1 MSEPLAEVLA
11 LEAEGLLFSAHDR
24 AMAALA
30 ERPDDVALR
39 YRATLTIA
47 RAGAT
52 SMALD
57 LFHRLRLDAE
67 SDPEVAA
74 LGARLIKDRAFEQPV
89 AVRGPLLAEAARRYD
104 VLWRR
109 GGAGWHGVNAA
120 ALNLLGGDRRTA
132 AAIAEQVLEGH
143 RDAGDYWSAATEAE
157 ALLLAG
163 RTMEARRAL
172 DEAEARAG
180 NDLSARA
187 TTRRQMRREAAAL
200 GLAPGFVDALRVP
213 AVLHYTGHMPKPG
226 QDGAET
232 EARLAAALDAVI
244 AAENIGAAFGG
255 LAAGLDILA
264 VEALLRAGVVPTAV
278 LPCDPCTYEAD
289 SVAPAGERWVPRFR
303 ALLSRVRIIQLD
315 ERPYAGDDLHL
326 AMAARRAMGLAR
338 LHARHRDGL
347 AVQVTAWDGLA
358 SRGAAGTGADVR
370 SWAAAGG
377 RSVHLGWPWP
387 RNGAGNGN
395 GPPEAQRRPMAVLFG
410 DLPRFSAL
418 DDAGLA
424 RFYEG
429 PLIAMGAALDRHPS
443 AYRNAW
449 GDAVQV
455 AFDEVTTAAAC
466 AFDMRAALEAQQ
478 PPIHPRFAID
488 FGPLLPVYDAVQ
500 RAGKFSGR
508 AMTRAARI
516 EPVTPPGRIFATEAF
531 ACEVALLPRG
541 AGLACDYAGRIPTA
555 KGFGSLP
562 LYALRRAGA
571 EEEMA

>member
-1 MSEPLAEVLA
+1 MSDPLAEVLA

-39 YRATLTIA
+39 YRAALTIA

-52 SMALD
+52 AMALD
-57 LFHRLRLDAE
+57 LFHRLRLDTE
-67 SDPEVAA
+67 SDPEIAA
-74 LGARLIKDRAFEQPV
+74 LGARLIKDRAFEQPA
-89 AVRGPLLAEAARRYD
+89 AVRGPLLAEAAQRYA
-104 VLWRR
+104 VLWRT

-120 ALNLLGGDRRTA
+120 ALRLLGGDRRGA
-132 AAIAEQVLEGH
+132 ASIAEQVLASH

-157 ALLLAG
+157 ALLVAG
-163 RTMEARRAL
+163 RILEARRAL
-172 DEAEARAG
+172 EEAEARAG
-180 NDLSARA
+180 ADLSARA

-213 AVLHYTGHMPKPG
+213 AVLHYTGHMPKAG
-226 QDGAET
+226 QDDAEH
-232 EARLAAALDAVI
+232 EAGIAAGLDAAI
-244 AAENIGAAFGG
+244 AGEHVGAAFGG
-255 LAAGLDILA
+255 LAAGFDILA
-264 VEALLRAGVVPTAV
+264 AEALLRAGILPTAV
-278 LPCDPCTYEAD
+278 LPCDADTYEAD
-289 SVAPAGERWVPRFR
+289 SVAPAGERWVARFR
-303 ALLSRVRIIQLD
+303 ALLPRVRVVQLD
-315 ERPYAGDDLHL
+315 ERPFPDDDLHL

-338 LHARHRDGL
+338 LHATHRDGPSVQL
-347 AVQVTAWDGLA
+347 ASWDGQPA
-358 SRGAAGTGADVR
+358 RGAAGTGADV
-370 SWAAAGG
+370 AAWTGAGG
-377 RSVHLGWPWP
+377 RSVRIPWPWP
-387 RNGAGNGN
+387 REGTGNGA
-395 GPPEAQRRPMAVLFG
+395 PEPRRRPMAVLFG

-424 RFYEG
+424 AFYQG
-429 PLIAMGAALDRHPS
+429 PLAAMGAALDRHEA

-449 GDAVQV
+449 GDAVQI
-455 AFDEVTTAAAC
+455 AFDSVPAAAAC
-466 AFDMRAALEAQQ
+466 AFDMRDALESQH

-488 FGPLLPVYDAVQ
+488 FGPLLAVHDAVQ
-500 RAGKFSGR
+500 RAEKFSGR

>member
-1 MSEPLAEVLA
+1 MSDPLAEVLA

-30 ERPDDVALR
+30 DHPDDVALR

-52 SMALD
+52 GMALD

-74 LGARLIKDRAFEQPV
+74 LGARLIKDRAFEQPA

-109 GGAGWHGVNAA
+109 GGGGWHGVNAA
-120 ALNLLGGDRRTA
+120 GLRLLGGDRQTA

-172 DEAEARAG
+172 EEAEARAG
-180 NDLSARA
+180 HDLSARA

-200 GLAPGFVDALRVP
+200 GLTPGFVDALRVP
-213 AVLHYTGHMPKPG
+213 AVMHYTGHMPKPG
-226 QDGAET
+226 QDDAAA
-232 EARLAAALDAVI
+232 EARLAAALDAAI
-244 AAENIGAAFGG
+244 AAEHVGAAFGG

-264 VEALLRAGVVPTAV
+264 VEALLRAGIVPTAV
-278 LPCDPCTYEAD
+278 LPCDPDTYEAD
-289 SVAPAGERWVPRFR
+289 SVAPAGDGWVARFR
-303 ALLSRVRIIQLD
+303 ALLPRVRIIQLD
-315 ERPYAGDDLHL
+315 ERPYPGDDLHL

-338 LHARHRDGL
+338 LHARHRDGQ
-347 AVQVTAWDGLA
+347 AVQVTAWDGQA
-358 SRGAAGTGADVR
+358 PRGAAGTGADAQ

-387 RNGAGNGN
+387 RTGTGS

-418 DDAGLA
+418 DDEGLA

-429 PLIAMGAALDRHPS
+429 PLMAMGAALDRHPS

-455 AFDEVTTAAAC
+455 AFDQVTVAAAC
-466 AFDMRAALEAQQ
+466 AFDMRAALEAQR

-500 RAGKFSGR
+500 RAEKFSGR

-571 EEEMA
+571 EEDMA

>member
-1 MSEPLAEVLA
+1 MSDPLAEVLA

-30 ERPDDVALR
+30 QRPDDVALR

-52 SMALD
+52 GMALD

-74 LGARLIKDRAFEQPV
+74 LGARLIKDRAFEQPA

-104 VLWRR
+104 ALWRQ

-120 ALNLLGGDRRTA
+120 ALRLLDGDRQGA
-132 AAIAEQVLEGH
+132 AAIAERVLGSH
-143 RDAGDYWSAATEAE
+143 RDAGDYWSAATQAE
-157 ALLLAG
+157 ALLIAG
-163 RTMEARRAL
+163 RFMEARRAL
-172 DEAEARAG
+172 EEAEARAG
-180 NDLSARA
+180 HDLSARA
-187 TTRRQMRREAAAL
+187 TTRRQMRRVAEAL
-200 GLAPGFVDALRVP
+200 GQTPGFVDALRVP
-213 AVLHYTGHMPKPG
+213 TVLHYTGHMPKPG
-226 QDGAET
+226 QDDPAS
-232 EARLAAALDAVI
+232 EARLAAALHATI
-244 AAENIGAAFGG
+244 AAEHVGAAFGG

-264 VEALLRAGVVPTAV
+264 AEALLRAGIVPTAV
-278 LPCDPCTYEAD
+278 LPCDPCTYESD
-289 SVAPAGERWVPRFR
+289 SVAPAGEGWVARYR
-303 ALLSRVRIIQLD
+303 ALLPQVRIIQLD
-315 ERPYAGDDLHL
+315 ERPYPGDDLHL

-347 AVQVTAWDGLA
+347 AVQVTAWDGQA
-358 SRGAAGTGADVR
+358 ARGAAGTGADVQ
-370 SWAAAGG
+370 SWTAAGG

-387 RNGAGNGN
+387 RNGAGSV
-395 GPPEAQRRPMAVLFG
+395 PPEAQRRPMAILFG

-418 DDAGLA
+418 DDEGLT

-429 PLIAMGAALDRHPS
+429 PLRAMGAALDRHPA

-455 AFDEVTTAAAC
+455 AFDDVAAAAAC
-466 AFDMRAALEAQQ
+466 AFDMRAALESHA

-500 RAGKFSGR
+500 RAEKFSGR

-531 ACEVALLPRG
+531 ACEVALLPRR